1 MAWNIANIYI
11 TQMPEQPT
19 LTYSGNNRLI
29 NRITYAKRKEMFGV
43 LEKLVDFEELTTVL
57 DVGATADKL
66 HPESN
71 FFEQFFPQKNKIT
84 ALSNQ
89 DAKFLETEYPG
100 LTFIQ
105 GNGLDMPF
113 EDNSFDLVFSSA
125 VLEHVGSFEK
135 QCRFFNECLRVSKK
149 YVFITTPNRFYPVE
163 FHTYLPFIHWLPK
176 KIHRKIL
183 NLIGQKALA
192 LEDNLNLLSKKD
204 IKLMLQ
210 PIAQTKT
217 CKILSVKL
225 FGITSNWIYYI
236 SPHEKNL
243 TNYRY

>member
-1 MAWNIANIYI
+1 
-11 TQMPEQPT
+11 MPDFETAQPN
-19 LTYSGNNRLI
+19 LTYSGNNYLMH
-29 NRITYAKRKEMFGV
+29 RITYAKRKEMFAV
-43 LEKLVDFEELTTVL
+43 LQKLVDFEKLTSVL

-66 HPESN
+66 HSDSN
-71 FFEQFFPQKNKIT
+71 FFERFFPQKNKIT

-113 EDNSFDLVFSSA
+113 ENNSFDLVFSSA

-135 QCRFFNECLRVSKK
+135 QCQFFNECLRVSKK
-149 YVFITTPNRFYPVE
+149 YLFLTTPNRFYPVE
-163 FHTYLPFIHWLPK
+163 FHTYLPFVHWLPK

-192 LEDNLNLLSKKD
+192 LEENLNLLSKKD

-210 PIAQTKT
+210 SLVGVKVCEIF
-217 CKILSVKL
+217 SVKL
-225 FGITSNWIYYI
+225 FGVRSNWIVWV
-236 SPHEKNL
+236 EK
-243 TNYRY
+243 